1 MVQAGPYS
9 PLLCSVF
16 PYRKQELANSS
27 DVTVPDRSL
36 SPPLT
41 APPTMKVRGLELVSG
56 GGGGWGLNPKAAL
69 CCGSRPCCVCPC
81 GALEAQTPLEA
92 ALTVAQQCGRRV

>member
-1 MVQAGPYS
+1 MVQVGPYS
-9 PLLCSVF
+9 PLLCSVA

-27 DVTVPDRSL
+27 DVTLADRSL

-56 GGGGWGLNPKAAL
+56 GGDGRGVNLKAAL
-69 CCGSRPCCVCPC
+69 YCGSRPRCVCPR
-81 GALEAQTPLEA
+81 GAMEAKAPLEA
-92 ALTVAQQCGRRV
+92 ALT